1 MSIGP
6 ISTESTATSSAST
19 VGVRPVNGDL
29 AFSDV
34 LGKRAS
40 LSSGSADLD
49 AIFEAA
55 GQRYGIPPNLIKAV
69 AKAESNFRPGVTSSK
84 GAMGIMQLMPGTA
97 KALGVTDAYDPEQNI
112 MGGAKYL
119 RDQLEKFNGD
129 VSLALAA
136 YNAGPGAVTKHGGIP
151 PYKET
156 QNYVPKVLGYYTG
169 GEITAGTVRLGGYG
183 GFGGLGGVGGVGVAG
198 AAGAKGGEGSSA
210 SAAAL
215 TEAMTQMLLVKI
227 IEMQM
232 KSSDDDKK
240 GII

>member
-6 ISTESTATSSAST
+6 ISTESTATSSANTVT
-19 VGVRPVNGDL
+19 VGVRSTNGDL
-29 AFSDV
+29 AFSEV
-34 LGKRAS
+34 LGTRSS

-97 KALGVTDAYDPEQNI
+97 KALGVTDPYDPEQNI

-119 RDQLEKFNGD
+119 RDQLDRFDGD

-136 YNAGPGAVTKHGGIP
+136 YNAGPGAVIKYGGIP

-169 GEITAGTVRLGGYG
+169 GNITAGTVKLG
-183 GFGGLGGVGGVGVAG
+183 GFGSLG
-198 AAGAKGGEGSSA
+198 AASSGVSAGGNSSVSSA
-210 SAAAL
+210 AW
-215 TEAMTQMLLVKI
+215 TEAMTQMLLVKV

-232 KSSDDDKK
+232 KSSDDDKDK
-240 GII
+240 KVF